1 MKMGRGAVQK
11 WSQNFLHFHKIWR
24 KKLLELFSWILPAGS
39 LFWNK
44 SGIFVNC
51 SVIFCNNSPEELP
64 ACSLMPAHV
73 IALQHDA
80 LCILT
85 LRKYLGKCEYFY
97 AFWSHFQNTEKLC
110 LNFPELF
117 LIPNIREAYMSKCEY
132 LFILPNTEKN
142 FLKHQKYFQ
151 SFQRGFSLILKW
163 EVFL

>member
-1 MKMGRGAVQK
+1 MDRFIRASVPFQASFVDPVYSLSRVNIEIKCSGYMIRNVD
-11 WSQNFLHFHKIWR
+11 NF
-24 KKLLELFSWILPAGS
+24 P

-85 LRKYLGKCEYFY
+85 LGKYLGKCEYFY
-97 AFWSHFQNTEKLC
+97 AF
-110 LNFPELF
+110 
-117 LIPNIREAYMSKCEY
+117 
-132 LFILPNTEKN
+132 
-142 FLKHQKYFQ
+142 
-151 SFQRGFSLILKW
+151 
-163 EVFL
+163 